1 MLYTRNTH
9 NPFLVPMF
17 PLSNKISVVPP
28 TPPPLSESQC
38 GGGPARVT
46 CPSGAAGWGR
56 GGTRRRRVREA
67 EPRGRAIQPWLEGPE
82 ARREGG
88 PP

>member
-9 NPFLVPMF
+9 NPFLIPVF

-38 GGGPARVT
+38 GGGPARVKH
-46 CPSGAAGWGR
+46 PSGALWVGTGR
-56 GGTRRRRVREA
+56 DA
-67 EPRGRAIQPWLEGPE
+67 EETGPRG
-82 ARREGG
+82 
-88 PP
+88 

>member
-1 MLYTRNTH
+1 MLYTCNTH
-9 NPFLVPMF
+9 NPFLVPVF

-46 CPSGAAGWGR
+46 CLSGARWVGTGR
-56 GGTRRRRVREA
+56 DVEETGL
-67 EPRGRAIQPWLEGPE
+67 RG
-82 ARREGG
+82 
-88 PP
+88 

>member
-1 MLYTRNTH
+1 MLYACNTH
-9 NPFLVPMF
+9 NPFLIPVF
-17 PLSNKISVVPP
+17 PLSSKISVVPP

-38 GGGPARVT
+38 GGGPARVMRP
-46 CPSGAAGWGR
+46 CGAPGSGW
-56 GGTRRRRVREA
+56 GGTRRRWGREA
-67 EPRGRAIQPWLEGPE
+67 EPRGTAIQPRLEGPE